1 MNATETPGRTEIRRH
16 RRWPWVVLGVLVLLI
31 IAIRL
36 AADPLAERAARRT
49 LAGLDDYRGT
59 VGKVH
64 VSFFPPGSVVHQLK
78 LTERGAPAG
87 QEPLLYV
94 REIRSQVLGGRLL
107 RGALEVNQRISGAKL
122 VVASPFDRSHLER
135 QIDRAE
141 RLARRIPHL
150 LRVLPSAKV
159 DRMELVDGELLLV
172 DTSQAERPRMWLHDI
187 AMTTTNMATRARA
200 AGGAPMVSEMRGRI
214 QRSGSFTSRI
224 SIPQPIDDVTFD
236 LRAAMT
242 GLALSDLHDM
252 LAARTDLQAKAG
264 KMSSYVALS
273 AKDGRLSG
281 WMRPVM
287 DDVEVRAATPDFGDR
302 VKAWLADKSVELF
315 SDEKQDGRER
325 FAQTIPIR
333 GRIDPDRPL
342 LASLGEVLRS
352 TASEAISQTTKKAVT
367 GAGRDEDDR
376 REARE
381 TADMSAKGRRGSKP
395 RHR

>member
-1 MNATETPGRTEIRRH
+1 
-16 RRWPWVVLGVLVLLI
+16 
-31 IAIRL
+31 
-36 AADPLAERAARRT
+36 
-49 LAGLDDYRGT
+49 
-59 VGKVH
+59 
-64 VSFFPPGSVVHQLK
+64 
-78 LTERGAPAG
+78 
-87 QEPLLYV
+87 
-94 REIRSQVLGGRLL
+94 
-107 RGALEVNQRISGAKL
+107 
-122 VVASPFDRSHLER
+122 
-135 QIDRAE
+135 
-141 RLARRIPHL
+141 
-150 LRVLPSAKV
+150 
-159 DRMELVDGELLLV
+159 
-172 DTSQAERPRMWLHDI
+172 
-187 AMTTTNMATRARA
+187 
-200 AGGAPMVSEMRGRI
+200 MVSEMRGRI
-214 QRSGSFTSRI
+214 QRSGSFTSRV

-252 LAARTDLQAKAG
+252 LAARTDLQAAGG

-325 FAQTIPIR
+325 FAQTIPIK